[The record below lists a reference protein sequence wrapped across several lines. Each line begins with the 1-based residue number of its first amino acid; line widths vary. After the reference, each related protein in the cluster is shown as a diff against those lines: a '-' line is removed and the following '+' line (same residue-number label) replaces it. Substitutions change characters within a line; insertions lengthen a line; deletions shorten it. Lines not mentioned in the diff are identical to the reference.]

1 MRHFFTRHFPDR
13 IPFFGLLLLLTAAIL
28 PQAANANDLRCP
40 LSLGVFAYL
49 GQEETRAIYTPLVD
63 YLNRILT
70 DERIVLHVL
79 SQEEIYRGVADGKLD
94 IATPS
99 TQHMGGYRAQAYT
112 LYKQGIVLPEDAA
125 SVRAVETDQAVI
137 KALRSGEAEVGF
149 VREGVLEMLAERG
162 EIQLVDFRVIH
173 LQKHPT
179 FPFLAST

>member
-79 SQEEIYRGVADGKLD
+79 SQEEIYRGV
-94 IATPS
+94 
-99 TQHMGGYRAQAYT
+99 
-112 LYKQGIVLPEDAA
+112 
-125 SVRAVETDQAVI
+125 
-137 KALRSGEAEVGF
+137 
-149 VREGVLEMLAERG
+149 
-162 EIQLVDFRVIH
+162 
-173 LQKHPT
+173 
-179 FPFLAST
+179 